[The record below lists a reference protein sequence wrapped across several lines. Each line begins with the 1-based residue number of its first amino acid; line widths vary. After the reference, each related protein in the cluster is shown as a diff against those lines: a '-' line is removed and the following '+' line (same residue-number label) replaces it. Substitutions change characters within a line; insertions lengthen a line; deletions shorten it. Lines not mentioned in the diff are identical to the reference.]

1 MTASVS
7 QESNNESMNILLV
20 GNNPS
25 EISTIHHYISSL
37 KRPLF
42 RVAVIFGFNRIFR
55 KIRKFKPESILIDDR
70 MNRIRMKRLINRLHR
85 NPNTREIP
93 ITLLKS
99 SNDEFRI
106 NANIDNYVLKDNLTS
121 ENLHRMLLNSLK
133 LRRTSIYLYK
143 SYKKSRNLFEKI
155 WLDLRYRL

>member
-1 MTASVS
+1 MTASVP
-7 QESNNESMNILLV
+7 EETNGESMNILLV
-20 GNNPS
+20 GNNAS
-25 EISTIHHYISSL
+25 EMSSLHQYISSL

-55 KIRKFKPESILIDDR
+55 RIRKFKPASILIDDR
-70 MNRIRMKRLINRLHR
+70 MNRLRMKRLINRLHR

-93 ITLLKS
+93 VTLLKS

-106 NANIDNYVLKDNLTS
+106 NADIDNYVLKDNLNS
-121 ENLHRMLLNSLK
+121 ENLHRTLLNSLK

-143 SYKKSRNLFEKI
+143 SYRKSRNLFEKI
-155 WLDLRYRL
+155 WLALRYRF